1 MTLTPITHI
10 KDVGH
15 CLVLEDVMPGAM
27 EEKKPIVQCSC
38 KAYEKKWLLA
48 WKESSKEFYTCQNSE
63 KMIIWSQQHLMDLH
77 CKLYIQGSGKSNEN
91 IDERL
96 QEPGPGYLIWDSIL
110 YICAESWNL

>member
-38 KAYEKKWLLA
+38 KAYEKK
-48 WKESSKEFYTCQNSE
+48 
-63 KMIIWSQQHLMDLH
+63 
-77 CKLYIQGSGKSNEN
+77 
-91 IDERL
+91 
-96 QEPGPGYLIWDSIL
+96 
-110 YICAESWNL
+110 